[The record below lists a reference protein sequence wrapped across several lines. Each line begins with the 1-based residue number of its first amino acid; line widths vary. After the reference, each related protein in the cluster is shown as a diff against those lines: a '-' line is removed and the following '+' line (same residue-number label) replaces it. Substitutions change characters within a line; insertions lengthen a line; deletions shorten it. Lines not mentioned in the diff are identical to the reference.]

1 MTDPSTPSCSGG
13 TDIRRTVCLKVAVIL
28 LFAATVLFCLLLLEF
43 AGRAYIARISGK
55 MPVDFTA
62 YQTDFIHQYDGKLGW
77 AMRPNLDVS
86 LPTYRLTTNSLGLR
100 NKELQTPKKQVRILA
115 LGDSRTFGEG
125 ADNDYTWPALLE
137 IKLNEYKP
145 GLFEVIN
152 AGVSGYNAYQGLRYL
167 ETSGLE
173 LKPNLVICAFGVNE
187 WGKVE
192 PGGAGWLQW
201 EDLSS
206 QWGIEALLRG
216 AIKGCAAMVSP
227 PPLGPREFRMSPG
240 EYVDT
245 LNRMQKLCRSEG
257 AAFAVLYL
265 PSIHEIG
272 VTDKSDFLFRVK
284 WLSEG
289 IAGYCFAAFWDPTEL
304 FFVPAEQYYVDPFH
318 FSASGNALIADHLFE
333 KITTSTL
340 F

>member
-1 MTDPSTPSCSGG
+1 MTEPNTPSCSGG
-13 TDIRRTVCLKVAVIL
+13 TDARRIVGLKIAGLL
-28 LFAATVLFCLLLLEF
+28 LFAATLLFCLLLLEL
-43 AGRAYIARISGK
+43 AGRAYIARLSGK

-77 AMRPNLDVS
+77 AMRPNLDAS

-100 NKELQTPKKQVRILA
+100 NKEIQIPKGQVRILA

-125 ADNDYTWPALLE
+125 ADNEYTWPSLLE
-137 IKLNEYKP
+137 KKLNDYKP

-152 AGVSGYNAYQGLRYL
+152 AGVSGYNAFQGLRYL
-167 ETSGLE
+167 ETRGME
-173 LKPNLVICAFGVNE
+173 LKPNLVISAFGVNE

-192 PGGAGWLQW
+192 PGGAGWLEW

-216 AIKGCAAMVSP
+216 AIKGCADMVSP
-227 PPLGPREFRMSPG
+227 PPFGPREFRMSPG
-240 EYVDT
+240 EYVDA
-245 LNRMQKLCRSEG
+245 LNCMQKLCRRQG
-257 AAFAVLYL
+257 AAFSVLYL
-265 PSIHEIG
+265 PSVPEIG
-272 VTDKSDFLFRVK
+272 ITDIFAVR

-289 IAGYCFAAFWDPTEL
+289 IAGYCSAAYWDATEAI
-304 FFVPAEQYYVDPFH
+304 PAPPDAYYVDPFH
-318 FSASGNALIADHLFE
+318 FNASGNELIADYLFE